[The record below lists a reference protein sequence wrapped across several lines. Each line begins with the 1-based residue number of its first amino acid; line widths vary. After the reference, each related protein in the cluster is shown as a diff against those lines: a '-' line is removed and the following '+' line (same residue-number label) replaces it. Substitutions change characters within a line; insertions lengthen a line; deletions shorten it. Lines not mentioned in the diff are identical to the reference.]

1 MQYSRVDT
9 GAAHEIEKQEENEAE
24 NEIVVNATMTT
35 HFNTDVSLRNSD
47 YLNDNDVLEHLKAE
61 DEEEAQLLI

>member
-35 HFNTDVSLRNSD
+35 RFTDVSLRNSD